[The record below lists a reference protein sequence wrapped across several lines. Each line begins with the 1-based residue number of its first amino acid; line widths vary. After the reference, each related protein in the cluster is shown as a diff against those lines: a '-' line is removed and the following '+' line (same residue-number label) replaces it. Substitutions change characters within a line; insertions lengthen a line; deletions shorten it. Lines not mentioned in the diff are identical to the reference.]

1 MKLLILNG
9 KIWKYQSTAAWYFL
23 SSKKEQQEEIR
34 SHQKVR
40 KGWGAIPVTVTIGES
55 TWKTS
60 LFPSKDGTYLLPI
73 KASVRKAQ
81 GIGEGD
87 RIEARCVFS

>member
-1 MKLLILNG
+1 MILLSG

-40 KGWGAIPVTVTIGES
+40 KGWGAIPVTVSIGES

-60 LFPSKDGTYLLPI
+60 LFPSKDGSYLLPI
-73 KASVRKAQ
+73 KASVRKAE
-81 GIGEGD
+81 GIDEGS
-87 RIEARCVFS
+87 RVEAKCIFY

>member
-1 MKLLILNG
+1 MNEVVLIG
-9 KIWKYQSTAAWYFL
+9 KIWKYNGAAAWYFL
-23 SSKKEQQEEIR
+23 SSKKGQQEEIR